1 MENSLHFTAKHDNI
15 CVVKDIKIHI
25 KERMNSAMLLRTY
38 HKMIN
43 EFAAHNG
50 YMSFGELKEA
60 GITILQIRE
69 MEEEKVLDKFA
80 RGWYW
85 CNDCG
90 LERPENH
97 EYIEIGKANPRAVIC
112 MESAAYIQGII
123 KHQPE
128 LICVATDRTD
138 RKKMEFAFPVH
149 RFYLQNADIQG
160 EIEVVHTDFGDYNV
174 YSLERTI
181 CDCLRM
187 KDYLSDDVFMDVVE
201 YYNSRENQLTRVKEY
216 AKALRAL
223 RNVESIELGN

>member
-1 MENSLHFTAKHDNI
+1 MN
-15 CVVKDIKIHI
+15 
-25 KERMNSAMLLRTY
+25 ERMASAMLLRTY

-50 YMSFGELKEA
+50 YMSFGELKDA

-69 MEEEKVLDKFA
+69 MEEEKVLHKFA

-85 CNDCG
+85 CSECG
-90 LERPENH
+90 LEKPANH
-97 EYIEIGKANPRAVIC
+97 KYIELGKANPRAVIC
-112 MESAAYIQGII
+112 MESAAYLQGII
-123 KHQPE
+123 KKEPE

-138 RKKMEFAFPVH
+138 RKKMEFEFPVH
-149 RFYLQNADIQG
+149 RYYLQNADIQG

-187 KDYLSDDVFMDVVE
+187 KDSLSEGVYVEVVD
-201 YYNSRENQLTRVKEY
+201 YYNNREKQLTRVKEY

-223 RNVESIELGN
+223 RNVESVQINK